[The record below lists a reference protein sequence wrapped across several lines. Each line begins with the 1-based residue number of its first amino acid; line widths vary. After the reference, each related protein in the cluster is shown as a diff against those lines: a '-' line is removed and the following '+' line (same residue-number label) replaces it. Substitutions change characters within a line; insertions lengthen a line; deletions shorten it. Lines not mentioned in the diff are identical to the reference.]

1 MTERTSRR
9 PPPSVPDDE
18 PPPRAFAAGLGLLAG
33 GVIGLIVGVVMRAA
47 EGGGTVVPAT
57 AAGAAVGGLVGFALP
72 SLCATV
78 VVGLAYFL
86 VGVLTSANRNSFY
99 MPLTSGGF
107 WMKLLLW
114 AGILGGSL
122 IWWWL

>member
-9 PPPSVPDDE
+9 RLPSAPEDE
-18 PPPRAFAAGLGLLAG
+18 PPTRAFAAGLGMLAG
-33 GVIGLIVGVVMRAA
+33 GVIGLIVGVVMQAA
-47 EGGGTVVPAT
+47 QGGGTIVPAT
-57 AAGAAVGGLVGFALP
+57 AAGAAIGALVGFVSP
-72 SLCATV
+72 SLCATA

-99 MPLTSGGF
+99 MPQTSGGF

-114 AGILGGSL
+114 AGILGGCL